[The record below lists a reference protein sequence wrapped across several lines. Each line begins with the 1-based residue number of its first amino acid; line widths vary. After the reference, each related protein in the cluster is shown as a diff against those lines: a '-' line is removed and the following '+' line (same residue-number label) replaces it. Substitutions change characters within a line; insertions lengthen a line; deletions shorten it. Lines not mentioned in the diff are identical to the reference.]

1 MIFQLKHFFWG
12 EFRLLCLI
20 SEGDRIFWKILGKK
34 LVMGLNSS
42 LKLGMPQKIANLM
55 GKMVINQWM

>member
-1 MIFQLKHFFWG
+1 M
-12 EFRLLCLI
+12 LCLI